1 MRKVKVID
9 NKGNSWFVNGE
20 IYEVVDGEIGNGFSI
35 KDEDNETVFQYRLD
49 GEHALFEDASDGK

>member
-9 NKGNSWFVNGE
+9 NKGNNWFVNGE
-20 IYEVVDGEIGNGFSI
+20 IYEVVGGEIGNGFSI

-49 GEHALFEDASDGK
+49 GEHALFEVVSDDK